1 MSSERSGS
9 DAFGYFCMGR
19 HLDSSHP
26 YTSQKER
33 LRSESEREDH
43 SISGDRDYVP

>member
-19 HLDSSHP
+19 HLIVCVCSMLKSTYDI
-26 YTSQKER
+26 QFM
-33 LRSESEREDH
+33 
-43 SISGDRDYVP
+43 SID